1 MMVNLLWTSGVYSD
15 SPDYSVE
22 QIVVNL
28 FGIFCSEGEPPA
40 IINHDKDKRT
50 IFCFCKFVLVV
61 VKDINFVKQ
70 PITSLQ

>member
-1 MMVNLLWTSGVYSD
+1 MMVNLLWTSSVYSD

-28 FGIFCSEGEPPA
+28 FGIFCGESEPPT

-50 IFCFCKFVLVV
+50 IFCFCKFILVV
-61 VKDINFVKQ
+61 VKNIDFVKQ
-70 PITSLQ
+70 SITSL